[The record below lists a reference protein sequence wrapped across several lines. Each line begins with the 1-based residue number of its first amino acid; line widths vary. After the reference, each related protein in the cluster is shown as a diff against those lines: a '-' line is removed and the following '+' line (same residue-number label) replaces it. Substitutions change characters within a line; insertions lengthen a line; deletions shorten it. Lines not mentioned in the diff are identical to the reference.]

1 MSDLF
6 SQVDSKI
13 SAIVADCSTKNL
25 AEIIAKAETVEP
37 ALARF
42 APQVVSET
50 IAERREKAL
59 VSCNRILDQG
69 AEELQALALK
79 VEGEKRKTYYPLLSS
94 VSPNKQDLGKYYD
107 QRAFNVVKA
116 TFEVTDIQSL
126 ESEWREAEAME
137 DNDYVS
143 RLYFWCGIVWKNVPV
158 PILERLEAMRS
169 RYKVRVDLD
178 RYESTL
184 RKIFVNL
191 EALQNRHALV
201 AQPTLLAPKD
211 FATYEKALRLSG
223 QAG

>member
-6 SQVDSKI
+6 SEVDLKI
-13 SAIVADCSTKNL
+13 SAIVAECSTKNL
-25 AEIIAKAETVEP
+25 AEIIAKAEAVEP
-37 ALARF
+37 ALARYS
-42 APQVVSET
+42 PQVVSET

-69 AEELQALALK
+69 AEKLQALALQ
-79 VEGEKRKTYYPLLSS
+79 VEGDKRKTYYPLLAS
-94 VSPNKQDLGKYYD
+94 VSPTKQDLGKYYD

-116 TFEVTDIQSL
+116 TYEVTDIQSL

-137 DNDYVS
+137 ENDYVS
-143 RLYFWCGIVWKNVPV
+143 RLYFWCAIVWKNVPM
-158 PILERLEAMRS
+158 PIVERLEAMRA
-169 RYKVRVDLD
+169 RYRVRVDLE
-178 RYESTL
+178 RYETTL

-201 AQPTLLAPKD
+201 SQPALLDPKD